1 MGCWILTF
9 INYNDNSQDIAN
21 YIIDSKTLYANSL
34 MSLYDYG
41 KENYMNEE
49 FDFKDIYQENE
60 EKVYQNFIIFAQEL
74 NRIYKNYPKSVG
86 IVKNIRHND
95 YVIADPLSNLT
106 WNLFFSAT
114 TLTSIGYGTN
124 APDSVGGRIFCLIYI
139 SVGIP
144 LYLITM
150 ADLV

>member
-21 YIIDSKTLYANSL
+21 YIIDAKQLYANSL

-41 KENYMNEE
+41 KEN
-49 FDFKDIYQENE
+49 FDKDIYQEKE
-60 EKVYQNFIIFAQEL
+60 YAVYQNFIVFAQEL
-74 NRIYKNYPKSVG
+74 NRIYKEYPKSVG

-124 APDSVGGRIFCLIYI
+124 APDSLGGRLFCLVYI

-150 ADLV
+150 ADL